1 MNDIMKGNDGE
12 LMWPLPQADYWST
25 PFADALL
32 QHLDL
37 SPGISV
43 LDIAC
48 GSGIPAFYIAEQIG
62 PSGHVL
68 ALDINIGQ
76 TTRCRAVQHNHLPWL
91 QFECADMKNL
101 PETLLTFDRITGN
114 LSVMFFRP
122 DRFDVLK
129 RLVTHLKPGG
139 QIVLTFPSLGTFDSI
154 WNRIDQEM
162 ATRDLTKERAALAE
176 YIAERPSAQDARE
189 WLGAL
194 GMDRIEV
201 TEWPLEIESGP
212 GRAFLHH
219 PLLRGGF
226 LDDAYEC
233 FEDQQLADEVMT
245 TVAEDLT
252 SFLPLVAQRCAMSAW
267 MP

>member
-1 MNDIMKGNDGE
+1 MEQHSE
-12 LMWPLPQADYWST
+12 LMWSLPKNDYWST
-25 PFADALL
+25 PFAEALL
-32 QHLDL
+32 HHLNL
-37 SPGISV
+37 STGISV

-48 GSGIPAFYIAEQIG
+48 GSGIPAFYIAEQVG

-76 TTRCRAVQHNHLPWL
+76 ITQCRAVQRNHLPWL

-101 PETLLTFDRITGN
+101 PESLPQFDRISGN
-114 LSVMFFRP
+114 LSFMFLRP

-129 RLVTHLKPGG
+129 RLITHLKPGG

-162 ATRDLTKERAALAE
+162 ASRNLTKERATLAE
-176 YIAERPSAQDARE
+176 YIAERPSAQDARK

-194 GMDRIEV
+194 RMDRIEV
-201 TEWPLEIESGP
+201 TEWSLEIESGP

-233 FEDQQLADEVMT
+233 FEDQQQ
-245 TVAEDLT
+245 AEDVMATVSEDLP

-267 MP
+267 LA